1 MILQIATI
9 AYLFVAIAMT
19 VLILM
24 QRGSNAGAGA
34 GFGGGGSA
42 SVFGASGSSNFLSK
56 ATKWLAIV
64 FFILSLGMAMYV
76 SRGGRPAVDLDMGV
90 MGNVPAAEQSVP
102 GAGGDVPQAPE
113 VPAAP
118 EPQPV
123 PEAAEIES
131 DPVEAAPPAEDEP
144 QPEDDPQG

>member
-9 AYLFVAIAMT
+9 AYLFIAIGMT

-24 QRGSNAGAGA
+24 QRGSGAGA
-34 GFGGGGSA
+34 RGFGGGGSA

-56 ATKWLAIV
+56 ATKWMAIV

-76 SRGGRPAVDLDMGV
+76 SRGGRPAVELDMGV
-90 MGNVPAAEQSVP
+90 MGSVPTAEQSVP
-102 GAGGDVPQAPE
+102 AAGGDVPRAPE

-118 EPQPV
+118 V
-123 PEAAEIES
+123 PEPAPEAGEDEVE
-131 DPVEAAPPAEDEP
+131 PVEVPPVREDEP
-144 QPEDDPQG
+144 QPEGDPRG